1 MFEREFAGK
10 LAKNR
15 FWVHRFQDNKNG
27 QPCDVIAAR
36 NGKTY
41 LFDCKDCAGAF
52 QLSRVEENQYNAMY
66 LFHLTGNSRG
76 MFAVSEVLY

>member
-41 LFDCKDCAGAF
+41 LFDQKGNPVKGLKKVQIGTTGEYTSYYFDAS
-52 QLSRVEENQYNAMY
+52 SRTSVKGKV
-66 LFHLTGNSRG
+66 T
-76 MFAVSEVLY
+76 V